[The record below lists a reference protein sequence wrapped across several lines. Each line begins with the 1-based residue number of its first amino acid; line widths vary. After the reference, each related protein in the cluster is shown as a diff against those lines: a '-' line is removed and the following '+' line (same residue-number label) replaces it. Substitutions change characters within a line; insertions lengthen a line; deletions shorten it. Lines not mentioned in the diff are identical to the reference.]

1 MSLISAVTPT
11 EAPQAG
17 VKRSI
22 TGRPTGLGTNLPA
35 FRGKPVRADGPIKAP
50 KLSQGNRQNEGTNVA
65 IPYNRVCPLEF
76 LSGWTGRLSPG
87 DVAFVMK
94 YPPGFLSK
102 QTLGNNGTNGTA
114 TMSRVIG
121 LDGVNRLL
129 HGSGGDGWVA
139 GDNVFV
145 DRTVGDRTSP
155 LKVLTVGADER
166 MGGFKLS
173 LLDAIRLD
181 GVVKSNDE
189 PYSFTSNGS
198 RDAVVF
204 NNVIQGPTVV
214 NNGYLLYD
222 PKPNPGLQIDGPGQ
236 PQSHGAT
243 LLRTVEA
250 HPRGSIEGGYHI
262 GGRDGGGVPG
272 RVGSPWTGKGNYDY
286 VASFTGTYTTYPAQM
301 FDRNPQPMNSL
312 FLGLRAYAMSPEAK
326 LEIKNPDGSKLF
338 KDATEAAAAT
348 CYFFQI
354 MPFSSR
360 KAWLCQH
367 VQDELTKVRDLLLN
381 DGQPIDP
388 TGGNPIDVELRNVNS
403 KPANAG
409 ASEDARR
416 RLAASNVANAASVA
430 KRNAIDVAIASKLDK
445 INCTLVNHSKGEK
458 KSRFDDDVFDAV
470 RSEDLANMVGAWH
483 LGRVM
488 DVKAMRHTAY
498 EGGPQDT
505 GFALTVDVQIAWRNA
520 LMLSGGSRRPVP
532 WDAETNATATD
543 AEVSRMFLNFV
554 SAEGFT
560 GYKAFGYTGNES
572 RAAELRREQAAGQAK
587 DPTNYD
593 TTERGAEVLRQLAE
607 IKRTND
613 AKDQRAVDVFNA
625 QNPAMRT
632 LFGPLFASSITPRVL
647 HLQQNAWVKL
657 IPLRWPVLDALWFQ
671 MLTLA
676 ANLKGGL
683 GSSVRPSNS
692 GRADLDKGST
702 NLFLPPGDAADAQDT
717 LTAQIHVQA
726 AAAVLAAAFFDPA
739 LADAA
744 DAVRTLL
751 KQAGLAPRNA
761 PTGAQ
766 PKDEKEEY
774 KRLLGRVFQK
784 TVVGANQPDPS
795 VLNRY
800 AWFLILSGFRFPAS
814 DPHKRERWY
823 LEGPTL
829 YPTLEG
835 LEDGPGAETQLTEEN
850 VASHHAAFVAA
861 HPQPV
866 GALSAAAAAWTQQAP
881 LMSVA
886 AEAARDA
893 APAPDPVAVTYD
905 EDDLMDFEDDP
916 PAPAAAPRAPVAA
929 AAAAAAP
936 VATDA
941 AVGGAPVVAAAAA
954 AAAARAAAP
963 ARGARKPSPARA
975 ARGGA
980 SSAAAAAAATAAAAS
995 SSAAAAPLA
1004 AAPARPRQRQAP
1016 GASTSTVASVFDS
1029 IFGANEETI
1038 AQAGAGD
1045 PVSSPTPSSGSE
1057 HGGAAPGPK
1066 TFRRPR

>member
-1 MSLISAVTPT
+1 
-11 EAPQAG
+11 
-17 VKRSI
+17 
-22 TGRPTGLGTNLPA
+22 
-35 FRGKPVRADGPIKAP
+35 
-50 KLSQGNRQNEGTNVA
+50 
-65 IPYNRVCPLEF
+65 
-76 LSGWTGRLSPG
+76 
-87 DVAFVMK
+87 
-94 YPPGFLSK
+94 
-102 QTLGNNGTNGTA
+102 
-114 TMSRVIG
+114 
-121 LDGVNRLL
+121 
-129 HGSGGDGWVA
+129 
-139 GDNVFV
+139 
-145 DRTVGDRTSP
+145 
-155 LKVLTVGADER
+155 
-166 MGGFKLS
+166 
-173 LLDAIRLD
+173 
-181 GVVKSNDE
+181 
-189 PYSFTSNGS
+189 
-198 RDAVVF
+198 
-204 NNVIQGPTVV
+204 
-214 NNGYLLYD
+214 
-222 PKPNPGLQIDGPGQ
+222 
-236 PQSHGAT
+236 
-243 LLRTVEA
+243 
-250 HPRGSIEGGYHI
+250 
-262 GGRDGGGVPG
+262 
-272 RVGSPWTGKGNYDY
+272 
-286 VASFTGTYTTYPAQM
+286 M

-326 LEIKNPDGSKLF
+326 LDIKNPDGSKLF
-338 KDATEAAAAT
+338 ANAAQAAAAT

-388 TGGNPIDVELRNVNS
+388 AGGNPVDLELRRINS
-403 KPANAG
+403 DPRLAPGPEEVK
-409 ASEDARR
+409 R
-416 RLAASNVANAASVA
+416 RLAASNAANAATA
-430 KRNAIDVAIASKLDK
+430 DKRNAIDAALASKLDK

-470 RSEDLANMVGAWH
+470 RSEDLSNMVGAWH

-520 LMLSGGSRRPVP
+520 LMLAGGSRRPRALDEEI
-532 WDAETNATATD
+532 DASRTNA
-543 AEVSRMFLNFV
+543 EVASMFRNFV

-560 GYKAFGYTGNES
+560 GYRTLGYTGIES
-572 RAAELRREQAAGQAK
+572 RSAELRKEQADGRAA
-587 DPTNYD
+587 DPTYD
-593 TTERGAEVLRQLAE
+593 TTARGADVLSRLAE
-607 IKRTND
+607 IQDTNA

-632 LFGPLFASSITPRVL
+632 LFGPLFASSITPRVT

-657 IPLRWPVLDALWFQ
+657 IPLRWPVLDELWFQ

-676 ANLKGGL
+676 DATQPTGFLAKAAAIFAGGLKEQTSRANLNKG
-683 GSSVRPSNS
+683 
-692 GRADLDKGST
+692 DTDK
-702 NLFLPPGDAADAQDT
+702 FFAPGDAADAQNT

-726 AAAVLAAAFFDPA
+726 AVAVLAAAFFATDPT
-739 LADAA
+739 LAASA
-744 DAVRTLL
+744 DGLRTLL
-751 KQAGLAPRNA
+751 KQAGLAPQTA
-761 PTGAQ
+761 PAGATA
-766 PKDEKEEY
+766 KDEEREY
-774 KRLLGRVFQK
+774 KQLLTRVFQK

-835 LEDGPGAETQLTEEN
+835 LEDGPGAETPLTEEN

-861 HPQPV
+861 HPQLV
-866 GALSAAAAAWTQQAP
+866 GELSAAAAAWTQQAP

-886 AEAARDA
+886 AEAARDAGARGA

-916 PAPAAAPRAPVAA
+916 PAPAPAPAPAPVAA
-929 AAAAAAP
+929 APQPEPA
-936 VATDA
+936 ATDA

-980 SSAAAAAAATAAAAS
+980 SSTAATAAAAAS
-995 SSAAAAPLA
+995 SSAAAAAPLA

-1029 IFGANEETI
+1029 IFGANDESI